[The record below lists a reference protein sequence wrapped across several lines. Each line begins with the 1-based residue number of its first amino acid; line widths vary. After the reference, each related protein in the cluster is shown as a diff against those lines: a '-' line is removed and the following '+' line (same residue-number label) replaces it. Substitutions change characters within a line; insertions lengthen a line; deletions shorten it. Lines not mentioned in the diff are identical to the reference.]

1 MKKMENQ
8 PNQTMDRRCRHTK
21 QAISNA
27 MLELIQEKP
36 LSSITVSELADR
48 ADINRKT
55 FYKHYHDTMA
65 VLDEIEDR
73 IVEKIFSNL
82 NRENVLLDIED
93 PYPFLCRIGEGMRVE
108 GPHMRTLIDAGQE
121 TRITQKLDQTVSRM
135 LDSFLQHNTMIDPTT
150 FRFFATFLVAGIR
163 SIYIEILMGKTNI
176 PVERYNEMIAEL
188 IGHAKKMLRPASHTA
203 VRF

>member
-8 PNQTMDRRCRHTK
+8 PNQTMDRRCRRTK

-93 PYPFLCRIGEGMRVE
+93 PYPFLCRIGEGMRGGGTAYE
-108 GPHMRTLIDAGQE
+108 DSDRCRAGNPDYSEARSNGGPGCL
-121 TRITQKLDQTVSRM
+121 TVFCS
-135 LDSFLQHNTMIDPTT
+135 T
-150 FRFFATFLVAGIR
+150 IR
-163 SIYIEILMGKTNI
+163 
-176 PVERYNEMIAEL
+176 
-188 IGHAKKMLRPASHTA
+188 
-203 VRF
+203 